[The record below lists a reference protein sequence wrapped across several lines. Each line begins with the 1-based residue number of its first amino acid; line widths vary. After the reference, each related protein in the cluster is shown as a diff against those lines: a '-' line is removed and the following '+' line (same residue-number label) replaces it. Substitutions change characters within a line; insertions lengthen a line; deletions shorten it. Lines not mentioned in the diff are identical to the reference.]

1 MKLITPSPER
11 LRDILAAADRLLSRL
26 AYMPSA
32 EGPATAAAVIAYMEA
47 GDAART
53 VVGLLPKVLH
63 IGDGDDPAAG
73 DFRLAWSGFT
83 DALARLVR
91 HYQWHAPLGPGSHK
105 DIPADR
111 RSDYLAFLLRPGD
124 IGIVQDLR
132 RGADHLRRFTETT
145 DRAGPDF
152 RSVRWR
158 GSDYVFTAAQAH
170 IVRMLWEAW
179 IAGTPDVG
187 DETATAAAGTERK
200 MKEVFRGSAA
210 WGVMIVEGATKG
222 THRIAG
228 DPPPEI

>member
-11 LRDILAAADRLLSRL
+11 LRDILAAADSLLSRL

-32 EGPATAAAVIAYMEA
+32 EGPATTADVIAYMEA
-47 GDAART
+47 GNAART

-132 RGADHLRRFTETT
+132 RGADHLRRFTDTLP
-145 DRAGPDF
+145 A
-152 RSVRWR
+152 S
-158 GSDYVFTAAQAH
+158 
-170 IVRMLWEAW
+170 
-179 IAGTPDVG
+179 
-187 DETATAAAGTERK
+187 ATAAPHPPATAEDW
-200 MKEVFRGSAA
+200 SASYDTRDLLA
-210 WGVMIVEGATKG
+210 RAIGFGATALRDRVRKHGWRIEKVHHRGKVRLLLDG
-222 THRIAG
+222 TGLPDDVKERLRRG
-228 DPPPEI
+228 RMK